1 MEHYLRRL
9 IMSYREPLATTTG
22 PGIVTVGA
30 GLAITPQGVLSATG
44 AGGTVGFSVNAATPQ
59 ITDSTDGTITVD
71 SMTLVPGAGTYQVAF
86 NANYSINPIPNDITA
101 QAAIDVVA
109 LAAALNALPSTGPHG
124 AVFGLGETITPGVY
138 DVPSAAAIQGIL
150 TLDAL
155 GDPTAIF
162 VFRMVGA
169 LTSVAASQ
177 VLLVNG
183 ANAANVFWIA
193 NGGAVALGAATVFEG
208 TALSVGGAAGLG
220 AGSTMVGRLLSTTG
234 AITTDTDTVSVPIGS
249 SVVPLGVLNTFALFT
264 AIGNVTNTGTSII
277 NGDIGTNTGAITGY
291 GIPTVVNGNIYL
303 PGSQGL
309 GPVVVNFAVFANG
322 VLVPN
327 STRRI
332 EYPTEVFDSVVS
344 LQAVATVLAG
354 QAIDIVSLVE
364 FGTLTVNNRI
374 LSLIQV

>member
-1 MEHYLRRL
+1 
-9 IMSYREPLATTTG
+9 
-22 PGIVTVGA
+22 
-30 GLAITPQGVLSATG
+30 
-44 AGGTVGFSVNAATPQ
+44 
-59 ITDSTDGTITVD
+59 
-71 SMTLVPGAGTYQVAF
+71 
-86 NANYSINPIPNDITA
+86 
-101 QAAIDVVA
+101 
-109 LAAALNALPSTGPHG
+109 
-124 AVFGLGETITPGVY
+124 
-138 DVPSAAAIQGIL
+138 
-150 TLDAL
+150 
-155 GDPTAIF
+155 
-162 VFRMVGA
+162 MVGA

-364 FGTLTVNNRI
+364 FGTLTVTNRI